1 MKTCWQ
7 ILEIESTTQIDII
20 RQAYLARLP
29 LCHPETD
36 PQGFKALR
44 QAYEEALRLAVNP
57 VEEADDEE
65 KDAAA
70 EHEILRAFRT
80 LLDSESDRF
89 QPSAWQKF
97 IQQLNT
103 WNMEDVDQLRWYFV
117 CNRHR
122 SAISFIKLCF
132 FAGRAFELAF
142 I

>member
-20 RQAYLARLP
+20 RRAYLARLP

-44 QAYEEALRLAVNP
+44 RAYEEALRLAVNP

-89 QPSAWQKF
+89 QPSAAEIYSAIKYTEHGGCRS
-97 IQQLNT
+97 ITLAA
-103 WNMEDVDQLRWYFV
+103 V

>member
-57 VEEADDEE
+57 VEEIM
-65 KDAAA
+65 KVKMPPLNMKYYV
-70 EHEILRAFRT
+70 HSGHYWI
-80 LLDSESDRF
+80 
-89 QPSAWQKF
+89 QKVIVF
-97 IQQLNT
+97 
-103 WNMEDVDQLRWYFV
+103 
-117 CNRHR
+117 
-122 SAISFIKLCF
+122 SPPP
-132 FAGRAFELAF
+132 GRNLFSN
-142 I
+142 

>member
-70 EHEILRAFRT
+70 EHEYCVHSGHYWI
-80 LLDSESDRF
+80 
-89 QPSAWQKF
+89 QKVIVF
-97 IQQLNT
+97 
-103 WNMEDVDQLRWYFV
+103 
-117 CNRHR
+117 
-122 SAISFIKLCF
+122 SPPP
-132 FAGRAFELAF
+132 GRNLFSN
-142 I
+142 